1 MRLRAAVS
9 IKKHQVLQLQRAA
22 FERKVDLDAS
32 WCIRFHHKPAWRQ
45 DMQPIR
51 VAPSRRC
58 LIALAV
64 AGAFALPMQAQAQ
77 KAVEFR
83 YGHMNPPTSA
93 AGMQAQWLAEEIGK
107 RTSGGVKVTVY
118 PSSQLGKLQEL
129 AEAVSTGTIALSHNT
144 AAGIGSL
151 HEPFA
156 ALDTPY
162 LYRDVDHLMKVMDV
176 GSPVM
181 KKLNDGLIKD
191 AGVRVLYAYYF
202 GTRHLTT
209 NKAIKQPSDLAGL
222 KIRAI
227 PFPIYMTTVEAMGA
241 VPVPVDWSEVP
252 TALATGKVNGQENPV
267 NVVLSSKLYETQS
280 HLMQTGHIMN
290 AQVIV
295 INEKAWQ
302 GLAPAQREQLTA
314 AAAEVRRRATEMVRS
329 QEASETEELKKNK
342 MTVIGPAE
350 GLNLAAFQTSVRKAV
365 DAKFGAKYG
374 ELYKAIEAVK

>member
-1 MRLRAAVS
+1 MWPSLA
-9 IKKHQVLQLQRAA
+9 L
-22 FERKVDLDAS
+22 
-32 WCIRFHHKPAWRQ
+32 FH
-45 DMQPIR
+45 
-51 VAPSRRC
+51 RRS
-58 LIALAV
+58 LLALA
-64 AGAFALPMQAQAQ
+64 AASAFALPAQAQ
-77 KAVEFR
+77 KTLEWR
-83 YGHMNPPTSA
+83 YGHMNPPGSA
-93 AGMQAQWLAEEIGK
+93 AGMQAQWLAEEVAK
-107 RTSGGVKVTVY
+107 RTNGGIKVTVY

-144 AAGIGSL
+144 AAAIGSL
-151 HEPFA
+151 HAPFA

-176 GSPVM
+176 NSPVM
-181 KKLNDGLIKD
+181 KQLNDGLVKD

-209 NKAIKQPSDLAGL
+209 NKAVKQPADLAGQ

-267 NVVLSSKLYETQS
+267 NVVLSSKLYESQS

-295 INEKAWQ
+295 VNERSWQ
-302 GLAPAQREQLTA
+302 SLSPQLREQVSA
-314 AAAEVRRRATEMVRS
+314 AAAEVRRKATEMVRG
-329 QEASETEELKKNK
+329 QEAAETEELKKHK
-342 MTVIGPAE
+342 MTIIGPAE
-350 GLNLAAFQTSVRKAV
+350 GLDLAAFRSSVRKAV
-365 DAKFGAKYG
+365 DQKFGAQYG
-374 ELYKAIEAVK
+374 NLYKAIEATR

>member
-1 MRLRAAVS
+1 VNAPR
-9 IKKHQVLQLQRAA
+9 
-22 FERKVDLDAS
+22 
-32 WCIRFHHKPAWRQ
+32 PT
-45 DMQPIR
+45 
-51 VAPSRRC
+51 PSRRP
-58 LIALAV
+58 LIAALA
-64 AGAFALPMQAQAQ
+64 AALLSLGTAAQAQ
-77 KAVEFR
+77 KPVEFR

-93 AGMQAQWLAEEIGK
+93 AGMQANWLAEAIAKNTNGQ
-107 RTSGGVKVTVY
+107 VKVAVY

-151 HEPFA
+151 YEPFA

-162 LYRDVDHLMKVMDV
+162 LYRDVDHLMKVVDT

-181 KKLNDGLIKD
+181 KSLNEGLVKA

-202 GTRHLTT
+202 GTRQLTG
-209 NKAIKQPSDLAGL
+209 NKPVRKPADLAGQ

-227 PFPIYMTTVEAMGA
+227 PFPIYMTTVESMGA
-241 VPVPVDWSEVP
+241 VPVPVDWAEVP
-252 TALATGKVNGQENPV
+252 TALATGKVQGQENPV

-302 GLAPAQREQLTA
+302 GLTPAQRDQLSA
-314 AAAEVRRRATEMVRS
+314 AAAEVRKRATDMVRQS
-329 QEASETEELKKNK
+329 EAEETAKLKELK

-350 GLNLAAFQTSVRKAV
+350 GLDLAAFRASARKAV

-374 ELYKAIEAVK
+374 ELYKSIEAVR

>member
-1 MRLRAAVS
+1 MQRTLAA
-9 IKKHQVLQLQRAA
+9 L
-22 FERKVDLDAS
+22 
-32 WCIRFHHKPAWRQ
+32 P
-45 DMQPIR
+45 
-51 VAPSRRC
+51 RRT
-58 LIALAV
+58 LLMLAV
-64 AGAFALPMQAQAQ
+64 AGAFALPAQAQ

-83 YGHMNPPTSA
+83 YGHMNPPNSA
-93 AGMQAQWLAEEIGK
+93 AGMQAQWLAEEIDK
-107 RTSGGVKVTVY
+107 RTNGAVKVTVY

-181 KKLNDGLIKD
+181 KKLNDGLVKD

-209 NKAIKQPSDLAGL
+209 NKAVKQPADLSGL

-241 VPVPVDWSEVP
+241 VPVPVEWSEVP
-252 TALATGKVNGQENPV
+252 TALA
-267 NVVLSSKLYETQS
+267 
-280 HLMQTGHIMN
+280 MN

-302 GLAPAQREQLTA
+302 NLSPAQRDQLTA
-314 AAAEVRRRATEMVRS
+314 AAAEVRRKATEMVRK

-342 MTVIGPAE
+342 MTIIGPAE
-350 GLNLAAFQTSVRKAV
+350 GLNLTAFQTSVRKAV
-365 DAKFGAKYG
+365 DQKFGAKYG
-374 ELYKAIEAVK
+374 ELYKAIEAVR

>member
-1 MRLRAAVS
+1 
-9 IKKHQVLQLQRAA
+9 
-22 FERKVDLDAS
+22 
-32 WCIRFHHKPAWRQ
+32 
-45 DMQPIR
+45 MQPFQT
-51 VAPSRRC
+51 AFPRRT
-58 LIALAV
+58 LL
-64 AGAFALPMQAQAQ
+64 AFAAASAFAMPALAQ
-77 KAVEFR
+77 KAVEWR
-83 YGHMNPPTSA
+83 YGHMNPPNSA
-93 AGMQAQWLAEEIGK
+93 AGMQAQWLAEEVAK
-107 RTSGGVKVTVY
+107 RTNGTIKVTVY

-151 HEPFA
+151 HDPFA

-181 KKLNDGLIKD
+181 KKLNEGLVKD

-202 GTRHLTT
+202 GTRQLTA
-209 NKAIKQPSDLAGL
+209 NKAVKQPSDLTGQ

-302 GLAPAQREQLTA
+302 GLSAAQREQLTA
-314 AAAEVRRRATEMVRS
+314 AAAEVRRKATDMVRG

-350 GLNLAAFQTSVRKAV
+350 GLNLVAFQTSVRKAV

-374 ELYKAIEAVK
+374 ELYKAIEAVR